1 MLTAL
6 SNLELH
12 VTMAQQ
18 GRFIRAVSQ
27 LKLNQY
33 LSANSTA
40 LTGFA
45 LGNYS
50 EHTQHNKEK

>member
-1 MLTAL
+1 M
-6 SNLELH
+6 
-12 VTMAQQ
+12 TMAQQ

-40 LTGFA
+40 LAGFA